1 MSGVLDGIR
10 VIDFGQYMAG
20 PMAGMFLG
28 DFGADVIRV
37 ERPGGPVYDVPAN
50 ATWNRNKRSIT
61 LDLNTVEDL
70 AVARDLVAHADV
82 VIENF
87 RPDMMAKWGLDW
99 DTVKKTN
106 PGLVYCAIKGFA
118 ATDPRYR
125 LKATEDIVAAA
136 AGIHAPTPISGIK
149 HPVYTAIPLSSMY
162 GAHWAA
168 VSIGMALNAREQ
180 SGIGQFIEV
189 PLFGVALTA
198 FSGKLMRVGDA
209 PEPEP
214 RASGRYAMCQ
224 DGRWL
229 MYFPKSIGSKP
240 ALMEEMGMPWYKDTI
255 EEAERERRAAV
266 VFATQPTEYWSDAF
280 ARHGIEGVVCNRP
293 QDWVRHHLAR
303 DTKAVEAFEDPVLGR
318 FVGPGIIPRL
328 SETPG
333 TVRSPRPLPNQH
345 GAAIRDE
352 LKCWAR
358 PQERS
363 VHPILSALEGIKVV
377 DMGIVLASPSCGRT
391 LAEFGANLIKVD
403 SPARNPLSW
412 HNDINRGKRSILLDL
427 KHPRGKAIFWK
438 LLEDADVVLENFRAG
453 VAERMG
459 FGYEAIRARNPGVIY
474 SSVNAYGQG
483 GTYTLRP
490 GREPLSQAI
499 TGMQMRYGGTRLGQ
513 QELYGAVLDDNP
525 GALWNRANLEATR
538 IKASEV
544 PVLVRIVVG
553 VDPAVT
559 SGEDSDSTGIVVAGL
574 SGDGNYYVLADDTI
588 KASPQVW
595 AEKAISS
602 FEQHKADRII
612 AEVNNGG
619 DLVVHLL
626 QQVKNTVPVKKVT
639 ASRGK
644 AVRAEP
650 IAALFEQGRAHL
662 VGYYP
667 ELEDQ
672 LCEWEPG
679 TNMSSPDRMDA
690 MVWALTELSEG
701 SNALAYLASLAV
713 FCPNCKTPLPKNTF
727 TCPKCGTPIGDTNA
741 STINQPNA

>member
-1 MSGVLDGIR
+1 
-10 VIDFGQYMAG
+10 MAG
-20 PMAGMFLG
+20 RGFGKTRLGAEWLAAKAVRNDGVRCAIVARTYSDTRAVCVEGVSGILNILREYDALKDWNKSNGIITLKNNSIIQTFSADTPDSLRGPQFHFAWTDELAAWQYEDTWNQLQFGLRLG
-28 DFGADVIRV
+28 DNPQTVITTTP
-37 ERPGGPVYDVPAN
+37 RP
-50 ATWNRNKRSIT
+50 TKLIK
-61 LDLNTVEDL
+61 DL
-70 AVARDLVAHADV
+70 
-82 VIENF
+82 
-87 RPDMMAKWGLDW
+87 
-99 DTVKKTN
+99 
-106 PGLVYCAIKGFA
+106 IK
-118 ATDPRYR
+118 
-125 LKATEDIVAAA
+125 
-136 AGIHAPTPISGIK
+136 
-149 HPVYTAIPLSSMY
+149 
-162 GAHWAA
+162 
-168 VSIGMALNAREQ
+168 
-180 SGIGQFIEV
+180 
-189 PLFGVALTA
+189 
-198 FSGKLMRVGDA
+198 
-209 PEPEP
+209 
-214 RASGRYAMCQ
+214 
-224 DGRWL
+224 
-229 MYFPKSIGSKP
+229 
-240 ALMEEMGMPWYKDTI
+240 
-255 EEAERERRAAV
+255 
-266 VFATQPTEYWSDAF
+266 
-280 ARHGIEGVVCNRP
+280 
-293 QDWVRHHLAR
+293 R
-303 DTKAVEAFEDPVLGR
+303 DTTIVTRGSTFDNAEN
-318 FVGPGIIPRL
+318 L
-328 SETPG
+328 S
-333 TVRSPRPLPNQH
+333 Q
-345 GAAIRDE
+345 
-352 LKCWAR
+352 
-358 PQERS
+358 
-363 VHPILSALEGIKVV
+363 SAL
-377 DMGIVLASPSCGRT
+377 
-391 LAEFGANLIKVD
+391 
-403 SPARNPLSW
+403 
-412 HNDINRGKRSILLDL
+412 
-427 KHPRGKAIFWK
+427 
-438 LLEDADVVLENFRAG
+438 LE
-453 VAERMG
+453 
-459 FGYEAIRARNPGVIY
+459 
-474 SSVNAYGQG
+474 
-483 GTYTLRP
+483 
-490 GREPLSQAI
+490 
-499 TGMQMRYGGTRLGQ
+499 MQMRYGGTRLGQ